1 MKDSNESSRKLVIS
15 SHPISNI
22 FKNKIRNFYGREI
35 FFQNIVSMK
44 DKKSNFELI
53 KYLTGLNYKEVFIAI
68 EDDSSFTNIII
79 LKLISFFISC
89 STIKIIDIDLNT
101 KTIYKLN
108 LIFEFKNLLYV
119 SFLNIFYFYKLK
131 FSLFLLSNKKN
142 NYKFISR
149 DIKNL
154 RILYILSIFGAIAG
168 GSVGHVSGIINSFS
182 RKGHKIFVGSFNKL
196 RAVDSNTNYI
206 LIKKPISGFFYN
218 LNFIRFQFM
227 LYKKIIAYVNNIRY
241 IDFIYQRASLIA
253 FIGVFISKRFNIPL
267 IAEYNGS
274 EIWASSNWGVRTFR
288 NIKFFIYIENYFLK
302 NADFIV
308 TISDA
313 LRDELVN
320 RGFNKNKIINYPN
333 CIDPIVFNP
342 DNYNKDSKNKL
353 RKKLGIKEDKIIVTF
368 VGTFGRWHGTEILAE
383 AISKLNSNNKYK
395 SIKNNFHF
403 LFVGDGINHNKVI
416 NFIKNS
422 NSEHLCSFTGIIPQ
436 EETPAYIN
444 VSDILVSPQITNK
457 DGSRFFGSP
466 TKLFEYMAMSKAI
479 VASKI
484 EQIND
489 ILKNDYKNTEV
500 IDELGY
506 EITPNGILVKPNSSD
521 YLLNAI
527 VYLANNEKKRQELG
541 ANARKLVLSKYTWDI
556 HTDKILNAYL
566 KNFHKDSNC

>member
-1 MKDSNESSRKLVIS
+1 MKYSNNNSRKLVIS
-15 SHPISNI
+15 SHPLSKL
-22 FKNKIRNFYGREI
+22 FKNKIQNFYGREI
-35 FFQNIVSMK
+35 FFKNLITLKGS
-44 DKKSNFELI
+44 KSNFEFI
-53 KYLTGLNYKEVFIAI
+53 KYLIGLDYEEVFIAI
-68 EDDSSFTNIII
+68 EDDSSLNYISI
-79 LKLISFFISC
+79 LKLICFFISG
-89 STIKIIDIDLNT
+89 SNFKIIDSDLKT
-101 KTIYKLN
+101 KTTYKLH
-108 LIFEFKNLLYV
+108 LIFEFKNFLYFSLLN
-119 SFLNIFYFYKLK
+119 LFYFYKLK
-131 FSLFLLSNKKN
+131 VSLYFLSNKKN
-142 NYKFISR
+142 NYKVISR
-149 DIKNL
+149 NTKNL
-154 RILYILSIFGAIAG
+154 RILYIFSLFGAIAG

-196 RAVDSNTNYI
+196 RNVDSNTNYI
-206 LIKKPISGFFYN
+206 VLKKPVSGLFFN
-218 LNFIRFQFM
+218 LNLIRFQFM
-227 LYKKIIAYVNNIRY
+227 LYKKIIAYVNNIRN

-253 FIGVFISKRFNIPL
+253 FIGVYISKRFNIPL

-274 EIWASSNWGVRTFR
+274 EIWANSNWGIRTFR
-288 NIKFFIYIENYFLK
+288 NIKIFNYLENFFLQ

-313 LRDELVN
+313 LRDELLN

-333 CIDPIVFNP
+333 CIDPSVFNP
-342 DNYNKDSKNKL
+342 DNYKKDSKKKL
-353 RKKLGIKEDKIIVTF
+353 LKKLGIKEDKIVVTF
-368 VGTFGRWHGTEILAE
+368 VGTFGKWHGTEILAE
-383 AISKLNSNNKYK
+383 AISKLNSNGKYK

-403 LFVGDGINHNKVI
+403 LFVGDGINHNKVV

-422 NSEHLCSFTGIIPQ
+422 HSEHLCSFTGIIPQ

-444 VSDILVSPQITNK
+444 VSDIVVSPQITNN

-489 ILKNDYKNTEV
+489 ILKNDSKNIEV
-500 IDELGY
+500 INELGY

-566 KNFHKDSNC
+566 KKFQKGSNC